1 MFDLEKIKNS
11 LISGD
16 IEQTEELTGAALEAG
31 VPAKEILDKGLIPGL
46 DEVGRRFQEG
56 EYFFP
61 ELLVS
66 GEAMKKALARLKP
79 ALTKAGNATIGK
91 YVIGTVKGDIHDIGK
106 NIVIMMLEGNG
117 WEVTDLGI
125 DVPTETFLKVVREG
139 DYHILGMSAL
149 LTTTIPRLAETIE
162 ALKAEG
168 LRDKV
173 KVMVGGV
180 SVTPA
185 YADQIGADAYGRD
198 AVDAVAEAKR
208 LIGKS

>member
-1 MFDLEKIKNS
+1 MSDLEMLRSS

-16 IEQTEELTGAALEAG
+16 IEKTEELTSSALQAG
-31 VPAKEILDKGLIPGL
+31 TPAKEILDKGLIPGL

-66 GEAMKKALARLKP
+66 GEAMKTAMAHLKP
-79 ALTKAGNATIGK
+79 ALSKAGSATVGK
-91 YVIGTVKGDIHDIGK
+91 YVIGTVRGDIHDIGK

-125 DVPTETFLKVVREG
+125 DVPTEAFCKAVREN
-139 DYHILGMSAL
+139 DFQILGMSAL
-149 LTTTIPRLAETIE
+149 LTTTIPCLAETID

-168 LRDKV
+168 LRNKV

-180 SVTPA
+180 SVTQA
-185 YADQIGADAYGRD
+185 YAEQIGADAYGKD
-198 AVDAVAEAKR
+198 AVDAVKEAKG
-208 LIGKS
+208 LAKS